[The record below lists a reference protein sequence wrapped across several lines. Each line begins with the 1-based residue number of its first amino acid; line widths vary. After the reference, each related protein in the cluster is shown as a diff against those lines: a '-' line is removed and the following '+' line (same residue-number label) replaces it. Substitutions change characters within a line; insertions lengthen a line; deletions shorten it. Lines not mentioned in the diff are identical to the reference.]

1 MFPNLSDMPSLGLA
15 KQKIGS
21 VWICVPDPKL
31 FQDWINDGLANATY
45 RFLCNQQSASACVE
59 YDGKSTEVQKCGFG
73 KLNCYTGK
81 KEKRLPSLSFFNFLL
96 AGQTGPAAWQC
107 FSPWSRYCISAFL
120 TDGILTCLCLSRQG

>member
-45 RFLCNQQSASACVE
+45 RFLCNQQSASACVD
-59 YDGKSTEVQKCGFG
+59 YDGESTEEQKCGFG
-73 KLNCYTGK
+73 GLISISIMVVLSEYSGFIASST
-81 KEKRLPSLSFFNFLL
+81 LP
-96 AGQTGPAAWQC
+96 
-107 FSPWSRYCISAFL
+107 
-120 TDGILTCLCLSRQG
+120 